1 MSSRR
6 SDNNFIL
13 REIQEDIATLKR
25 DISRIQLDLKVILAK
40 VTENTTQEKQQQAKK
55 EADSWWF
62 ASVGR

>member
-13 REIQEDIATLKR
+13 REIQDDMVKIKR
-25 DISRIQLDLKVILAK
+25 DISKIQLDLKVILAK
-40 VTENTTQEKQQQAKK
+40 VTENTKQEKQEQAKK